1 MLLNDGKSNT
11 HKSLT
16 FDLYEQKERERGKR
30 RKKKERKR
38 MKSVT
43 PTGSMH
49 LLKYETG

>member
-30 RKKKERKR
+30 RKKGEEENEIGH
-38 MKSVT
+38 SNWINA
-43 PTGSMH
+43 S
-49 LLKYETG
+49 LKI